1 MEWLG
6 QVQCAFLINDA
17 NENDDDADVDADN
30 DDDDELKKIP
40 LFSMSSEKPQA
51 HFAPV
56 NTASC
61 TYMSSSQ

>member
-30 DDDDELKKIP
+30 DDDDELKKNTIV
-40 LFSMSSEKPQA
+40 FNEFRETTGSFCSS
-51 HFAPV
+51 
-56 NTASC
+56 
-61 TYMSSSQ
+61 